1 MLLSFSL
8 VPEQNK
14 YIPLEIRAGGH
25 RTEATLLWVVT
36 IFVTEMPKSKELD
49 LATLG
54 TR

>member
-14 YIPLEIRAGGH
+14 YIPLEIRAGH